1 MKSPCDVGIKSHQSH
16 YYTVTTMD
24 ITRGE
29 LFIPHGKFDSS
40 IMEALEVELKQH
52 GHKRRNGLAIDMLYL
67 KDEEVLINP
76 IPDKWRDWMTPQL
89 KARVLVS
96 INPLQE
102 YVMGVAGKELK
113 ESFLVDE
120 FRGSPDK
127 AYWIIEKFLRMDY
140 DDFSY
145 RILKHEIGLCHTL
158 GSWNYCLEEKK
169 LFESNWTGY
178 PRNIV
183 LSRMVKKIEG
193 ELIARREQ
201 LYG

>member
-1 MKSPCDVGIKSHQSH
+1 MNIIK
-16 YYTVTTMD
+16 
-24 ITRGE
+24 GE
-29 LFIPHGKFDSS
+29 LFIPHGKFNPS
-40 IMEALEVELKQH
+40 IMERLEIELKQH
-52 GHKRRNGLAIDMLYL
+52 GHNRRNGLAIDMLYL

-76 IPDKWRDWMTPQL
+76 IPDSYRDWMTPQL

-96 INPLQE
+96 INSLQE
-102 YVMGVAGKELK
+102 YVMGVAGKELLK
-113 ESFLVDE
+113 TFI
-120 FRGSPDK
+120 RGENSLFADHDS
-127 AYWIIEKFLRMDY
+127 YWIIEKFIRMDY

-158 GSWNYCLEEKK
+158 GSWNYCVEEKR

-183 LSRMVKKIEG
+183 LNRMVKKIEG
-193 ELIARREQ
+193 ELIARRER